1 MDGTALDDDVGHH
14 ELSLHAR
21 HVVCGLHRHL
31 VLLLGLL
38 GSQRDEVHLGIAPCL
53 VSALQTGTHIV
64 IGDSTPEVR
73 TQCATLAQQ
82 IVAQHS
88 VLLQQTR
95 LAVELHGEV
104 SVGDGNL
111 VGTLLVGDLDLRLR
125 SLHGLLLEVAAAMTI
140 LLHGQLGKGHTLVF
154 FHEGFGL
161 LQEVAGQEQHLGL
174 FVNAVECEWN
184 LEGLRLLRSHVEVL
198 NLALLHLLAVGH
210 ELPYELVA
218 LKRAEEVLVE
228 DLDGL
233 RLGELALS
241 LCPDALVLIGH
252 LVGVRVQLAVGTDD
266 AVAVEV
272 VVRGVVAVVVA
283 AVGIVDLVQVGILLV
298 ADAVQLGQR
307 GVEHLGIGLAVQGL
321 VDEVPDVATLI
332 LRILAH
338 QFPVLLQSAR
348 GVTHRVV
355 VLALDE
361 RLLEVVVLAVGLARP
376 RRVVHRAE
384 DVGVAAFA
392 VSLLPL
398 AGTALVLGLHP
409 VVGGFEVRTVHG
421 LVAQRPYDDG
431 GVVEVRAHV
440 VLVALHDLLCEQ
452 RLLGLG
458 LRTVAEAVALLV
470 GLGGHVDAVLVAQ
483 VVPHGIVGIVAGTY
497 GVDVQ
502 ALHDLDV
509 LNHALAAH
517 HVATVGIQ
525 LVAVGTLEEYGLAVH
540 QQLGIL
546 DLHAAE
552 AHLLRDDLHG
562 LLLDDGR
569 S

>member
-1 MDGTALDDDVGHH
+1 MTILAYGQLVVGHH
-14 ELSLHAR
+14 LALLHER
-21 HVVCGLHRHL
+21 
-31 VLLLGLL
+31 LGLL
-38 GSQRDEVHLGIAPCL
+38 QHEAHVEQNLGFA
-53 VSALQTGTHIV
+53 
-64 IGDSTPEVR
+64 
-73 TQCATLAQQ
+73 
-82 IVAQHS
+82 
-88 VLLQQTR
+88 VLD
-95 LAVELHGEV
+95 AVGRER
-104 SVGDGNL
+104 NL
-111 VGTLLVGDLDLRLR
+111 V
-125 SLHGLLLEVAAAMTI
+125 
-140 LLHGQLGKGHTLVF
+140 
-154 FHEGFGL
+154 
-161 LQEVAGQEQHLGL
+161 
-174 FVNAVECEWN
+174 
-184 LEGLRLLRSHVEVL
+184 GLRLLRGHVEVL

-218 LKRAEEVLVE
+218 LKRAEEVLVVH
-228 DLDGL
+228 LDGL

-241 LCPDALVLIGH
+241 LCPDVLVLIGH
-252 LVGVRVQLAVGTDD
+252 LVGVRVQLAVRTDD

-283 AVGIVDLVQVGILLV
+283 TVGIVDLVQFGIRQV

-307 GVEHLGIGLAVQGL
+307 GVEHLGIRAAVQGL

-376 RRVVHRAE
+376 RCVVHRAE

-398 AGTALVLGLHP
+398 AGSALVLGLHP
-409 VVGGFEVRTVHG
+409 VVGSLEVRTVHG
-421 LVAQRPYDDG
+421 LVTQRPNDDG
-431 GVVEVRAHV
+431 GVVEVRAYV
-440 VLVALHDLLCEQ
+440 VLVALHDLLGEQ

-458 LRTVAEAVALLV
+458 LRTVAEAVALLI

-483 VVPHGIVGIVAGTY
+483 VVPHGVIGIVAGAH

-525 LVAVGTLEEYGLAVH
+525 LVAVGTLDEHGLTIH
-540 QQLGIL
+540 QQLGVL